1 MNNLP
6 VCPEV
11 VVTRAKILY
20 HNGFGFQGPRD
31 GTNEDIFILCTL
43 PDDFSLI
50 EKMKDE
56 SKVKTVKMI
65 DWIGRDFL
73 TVHWTEYNKRFEI
86 LTFLLKH
93 NISFQLMMKNT
104 PRFTPEDDEVN
115 AQSIEHKMMEVYH
128 EMGDLADRLLKNL
141 DKSYNWQT
149 LEGKEFCRQLR
160 IKKRKNP
167 NNIQSKHNYYYWDIF
182 KNCNFDTLL
191 DKQNINEEIIVI
203 NDSID
208 EIDTIDMNM
217 CMICEDKEAD
227 TIVRPCNH
235 NIVCQ
240 ACSIKL
246 KSTNNA
252 NSCILC
258 RQPIER
264 IDIKE

>member
-6 VCPEV
+6 VCPEIV
-11 VVTRAKILY
+11 VQRAKILY

-31 GTNEDIFILCTL
+31 GTNEDIFILSTL
-43 PDDFSLI
+43 PDDFALI

-56 SKVKTVKMI
+56 LKVKTVKVI

-73 TVHWTEYNKRFEI
+73 TVHWTEYHRRFEI
-86 LTFLLKH
+86 LTFLLKN
-93 NISFQLMMKNT
+93 NISFQLMMKNK
-104 PRFTPEDDEVN
+104 PRFTPEDNEVN
-115 AQSIEHKMMEVYH
+115 MQYIEHKMIDLYH
-128 EMGDLADRLLKNL
+128 QMGDLADRLLENL

-149 LEGKEFCRQLR
+149 PEGKEFCRQLR
-160 IKKRKNP
+160 IKKRKSPDNT
-167 NNIQSKHNYYYWDIF
+167 QSKHNYYRHF
-182 KNCNFDTLL
+182 KNCDFNTLL
-191 DKQNINEEIIVI
+191 DKQNVNEEIIVI
-203 NDSID
+203 NDSMN
-208 EIDTIDMNM
+208 EIDTNM
-217 CMICEDKEAD
+217 CIICEDKEAD

-240 ACSIKL
+240 ACSNIL

-264 IDIKE
+264 IDIKQ